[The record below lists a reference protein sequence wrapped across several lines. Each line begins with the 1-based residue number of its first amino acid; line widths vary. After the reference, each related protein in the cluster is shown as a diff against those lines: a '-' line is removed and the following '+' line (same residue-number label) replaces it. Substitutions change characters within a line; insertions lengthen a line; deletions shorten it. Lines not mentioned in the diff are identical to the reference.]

1 MVMLLLLTVVH
12 NGIHHS
18 YLWWTSYILI
28 KISTIFGK
36 TRKIRCL
43 TYQKN
48 ADFAWYSEHE
58 TDVSMAVDKHVV
70 HHVSKN
76 SFLCGRKHVCT
87 HGDAAPSHSCIL
99 WYSSYLW
106 WASYI
111 LKKISTI
118 FGKTRKIRGRLPY
131 QKNVDF
137 AWYSEHETDVS
148 MAVHKHDV
156 HHVSENSFLCGRKH
170 VCTHRDTAPSYSC
183 ILWNSSYL
191 WWTS

>member
-1 MVMLLLLTVVH
+1 MAVDKHVVH
-12 NGIHHS
+12 HVSKNSFLCGRKHVCTHGDAAPSYSFILWYSS

-36 TRKIRCL
+36 TRKIRGL
-43 TYQKN
+43 TYQKK

-87 HGDAAPSHSCIL
+87 HGDAAPSYSFIL

-106 WASYI
+106 WTSYVLI
-111 LKKISTI
+111 KISTI
-118 FGKTRKIRGRLPY
+118 FGKTRK
-131 QKNVDF
+131 
-137 AWYSEHETDVS
+137 
-148 MAVHKHDV
+148 
-156 HHVSENSFLCGRKH
+156 
-170 VCTHRDTAPSYSC
+170 
-183 ILWNSSYL
+183 
-191 WWTS
+191 